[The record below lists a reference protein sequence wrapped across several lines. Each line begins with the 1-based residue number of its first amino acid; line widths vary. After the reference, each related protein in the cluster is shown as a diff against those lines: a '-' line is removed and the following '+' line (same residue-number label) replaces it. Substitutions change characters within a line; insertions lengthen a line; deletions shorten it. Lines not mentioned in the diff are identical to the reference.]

1 MLDVNVYKY
10 NSAFTSKT
18 SQRQEFSRRGKH
30 IEGRKHIPQKRE
42 TYTEEEY
49 IFIFLLQIKHSMVS
63 QKLEF
68 CIELVKMAVVLV
80 VTVAESVE
88 EAFRKPQPPLPAVHD
103 GPRNSYANV
112 PIPLVGFM

>member
-1 MLDVNVYKY
+1 
-10 NSAFTSKT
+10 
-18 SQRQEFSRRGKH
+18 
-30 IEGRKHIPQKRE
+30 
-42 TYTEEEY
+42 
-49 IFIFLLQIKHSMVS
+49 MVS

-80 VTVAESVE
+80 ATVAESVE

-103 GPRNSYANV
+103 GRRNSYANLEFCIELVKMAVVFVAAVAESLEEAFRKPQPALPVVHDGRRNSYANV